1 MEHITSGK
9 VVKIIV
15 LKNKANYQKVSTRS
29 LYRKNTGRA
38 SKAEACKKNMGMTV
52 R

>member
-9 VVKIIV
+9 VVKI
-15 LKNKANYQKVSTRS
+15 KNKSNYQKVSTRS

-38 SKAEACKKNMGMTV
+38 SKAEACKKNMGMKV